1 VRSLR
6 VILLT
11 LLLAATSGACADNF
25 LDFIRNYDMND
36 YSLGL
41 AVSTR
46 QSAFVGGENGTIAYP
61 YLTSFT
67 HWSMTDGWF
76 LIRDGGYGIR
86 WVSDNEWELGVIGRV
101 RTLGLGNS
109 TAEELV
115 GIADRKWAIELGPT
129 IGYRGWP
136 VQINWTYWGEATGR
150 HSGYVSDV
158 SFAYPIDL
166 DRGFIV
172 PRVHAIYE
180 SAEHSN
186 YYYSVT
192 EAEAT
197 PTRPAYTP
205 GSSWNTRAE
214 VRVGYE
220 LSPKWLL
227 SATVGAEWLGSEI
240 TNSPIVGRDRILY
253 GNVGLAYNANVFNP
267 TAHDNY
273 DRQLPTFDLR
283 VAAFFI
289 DINSKVSRDTADGV
303 PGVEIDIE
311 DILGAADDGTAIE
324 VDALWRT
331 GMHHQ
336 FELGYF
342 ELIRNGSTLLE
353 DDLVFGDETFPAGT
367 LVDSQVDYSSM
378 RFGYTFFLMR
388 DSQKELGIMAGLHL
402 SELAVNIRTGT
413 GDQVERSRSST
424 PLPVVGLNGAVFF
437 GDRTTLRARIHLFR
451 TDFDQHEGSLNYAAI
466 DLERLF
472 GSRTRVGVGY
482 NLYATRLNSRD
493 EGLNGSLKIRHHGPV
508 VFMTV
513 GF

>member
-1 VRSLR
+1 VLLIASSDASANKLMEFLRS
-6 VILLT
+6 
-11 LLLAATSGACADNF
+11 
-25 LDFIRNYDMND
+25 YDMND

-46 QSAFVGGENGTIAYP
+46 QSPFIGGENGTIAYP

-86 WVSDNEWELGVIGRV
+86 WVSDNDWELGAIARV

-109 TAEELV
+109 TAEELI
-115 GIADRKWAIELGPT
+115 GIADRKWTIEMGPT
-129 IGYRGWP
+129 IGFRRWP
-136 VQINWTYWGEATGR
+136 VQINWTHWEEVTGR
-150 HSGYVSDV
+150 HGGFVSDF

-172 PRVHAIYE
+172 PRVHAVYE
-180 SAEHSN
+180 SADHSK
-186 YYYSVT
+186 YYYSVS

-205 GSSWNTRAE
+205 GSTWNARAE
-214 VRVGYE
+214 VRFGYE

-227 SATVGAEWLGSEI
+227 TTTVGAEWFGSEI

-267 TAHDNY
+267 TAFDNY

-283 VAAFFI
+283 VAAFFT
-289 DINSKVSRDTADGV
+289 DISSKVSRDTADGV
-303 PGVEIDIE
+303 PGVEIDLE
-311 DILGAADDGTAIE
+311 DILGAAETGTAFEI
-324 VDALWRT
+324 DALWRT
-331 GMHHQ
+331 GVHHQ

-342 ELIRNGSTLLE
+342 ELIRDGSSTLE
-353 DDLVFGDETFPAGT
+353 DDLQFGDQFYPAGT
-367 LVDSQVDYSSM
+367 VVDSQVDYSSL

-388 DSQKELGIMAGLHL
+388 DGQKELGIMAGLHL
-402 SELAVNIRTGT
+402 SELAVNVRTDT

-424 PLPVVGLNGAVFF
+424 PLPVIGVNGALFL
-437 GDRTTLRARIHLFR
+437 GERTTLRARVHIFR
-451 TDFDQHEGSLNYAAI
+451 TDFDQHEGSLNYAAL

-472 GSRTRVGVGY
+472 GSRTRVGIGY

-508 VFMTV
+508 LYVTM

>member
-1 VRSLR
+1 VNRPQNI
-6 VILLT
+6 ILS
-11 LLLAATSGACADNF
+11 LLLVASCDSSANTLMDI
-25 LDFIRNYDMND
+25 IRSYDMND

-41 AVSTR
+41 AVSVR
-46 QSAFVGGENGTIAYP
+46 QSPFIGGENGTIAYP

-76 LIRDGGYGIR
+76 LIRDGGYGVR
-86 WVSDNEWELGVIGRV
+86 WVSDNDWELGAIARV

-115 GIADRKWAIELGPT
+115 GIADRKWTIEMGPT
-129 IGYRGWP
+129 VGYRRWP
-136 VQINWTYWGEATGR
+136 VQINWTHWEEVTGR
-150 HSGYVSDV
+150 HGGFVSDF

-172 PRVHAIYE
+172 PRIHATYE
-180 SAEHSN
+180 SAEHSE

-197 PTRPAYTP
+197 PTRPVYTP
-205 GSSWNTRAE
+205 GSTWNTRAE

-220 LSPKWLL
+220 LSPQWLL
-227 SATVGAEWLGSEI
+227 TATAGAEWLGSEI
-240 TNSPIVGRDRILY
+240 TNSPIVGRDRVFY

-267 TAHDNY
+267 KAYDNY
-273 DRQLPTFDLR
+273 DRRLPTFDLR
-283 VAAFFI
+283 VAAFFT
-289 DINSKVSRDTADGV
+289 DISSKISHDTVDGI
-303 PGVEIDIE
+303 PGTEIDLE
-311 DILGAADDGTAIE
+311 DILGTPDTGTAFEI
-324 VDALWRT
+324 DALWRT
-331 GMHHQ
+331 GLHHQ

-342 ELIRNGSTLLE
+342 ELVRDASSTLE
-353 DDLVFGDETFPAGT
+353 DDLQFGDQFYPAGT
-367 LVDSQVDYSSM
+367 VVDSQVDYSSL

-388 DSQKELGIMAGLHL
+388 DGQKELGIMAGLHL
-402 SELAVNIRTGT
+402 SELAVNVRTDT

-424 PLPVVGLNGAVFF
+424 PLPVIGLNGALFF
-437 GDRTTLRARIHLFR
+437 GERTSLRARIHLFR
-451 TDFDQHEGSLNYAAI
+451 TDFDQHEGSLNYAAL

-472 GSRTRVGVGY
+472 GSRTRVGIGY
-482 NLYATRLNSRD
+482 NLYSTRLHSRD

-508 VFMTV
+508 LYVTA